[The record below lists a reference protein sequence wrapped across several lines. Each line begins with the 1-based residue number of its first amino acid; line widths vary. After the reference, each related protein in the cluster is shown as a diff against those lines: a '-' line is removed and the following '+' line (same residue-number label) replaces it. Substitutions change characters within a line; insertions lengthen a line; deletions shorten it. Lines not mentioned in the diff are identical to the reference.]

1 MKELIKRRPFI
12 SFVVLAISITAFLIF
27 PIILNN
33 RGFYPI
39 ELPNHWEA
47 LGAFGPFL
55 AGIIVAYVIAGKK
68 GVKRLF
74 TGLTHWRVGWFWVLF
89 TCLTPYLFFWAAAF
103 QVQLTSGS
111 LPEFSLI
118 STSYLAT
125 TAGFIKLVFFGSII
139 QSLGEEPGWRGQ
151 YADGM
156 LENYSAFKTAAVMGP
171 LWILWHV
178 PAFLTRPEFGLI
190 QFAGISAG
198 LFFASFWLTLIYVK
212 TRSILMVFIWHAL
225 LNMTRFATQ
234 QISTSFF
241 LAYATPVIL
250 GGIVIGVYF
259 LIYKP
264 TYKDKQLD

>member
-1 MKELIKRRPFI
+1 MSELIKQRPFT
-12 SFVVLAISITAFLIF
+12 SFVVLAVGITAIIIF
-27 PIILNN
+27 PLILNN
-33 RGFYPI
+33 RGIYPI
-39 ELPNHWEA
+39 DLPTHWESV
-47 LGAFGPFL
+47 GAFGPFL
-55 AGIIVAYVIAGKK
+55 AGIIVAHTIAGKA

-74 TGLTHWRVGWFWVLF
+74 TGLTNWRVGWFWVLF
-89 TCLTPYLFFWAAAF
+89 TCLTPYLFFWVAAF
-103 QVQLTSGS
+103 QVKLMSGS
-111 LPEFSLI
+111 LPDFDLI
-118 STSYLAT
+118 STSNLAT
-125 TAGFIKLVFFGSII
+125 TAGFIKLVLFGSII

-156 LENYSAFKTAAVMGP
+156 LENYSALKTAAIMGP

-178 PAFLTRPEFGLI
+178 PSFLTRPEFGLI

-225 LNMTRFATQ
+225 LNMTRFTTQ
-234 QISTSFF
+234 QVSTSFF

-250 GGIVIGVYF
+250 GGIVIAIYF

-264 TYKDKQLD
+264 KYADKQLD